1 MSKST
6 ETPPV
11 SDLGP
16 LPMAEIQSAFDA
28 WSEPITGNRADVMMS
43 SHGRAFMAGWD
54 AALKHKE
61 EI

>member
-1 MSKST
+1 MANNT

-28 WSEPITGNRADVMMS
+28 WSEPITGSRADVMLS
-43 SHGRAFMAGWD
+43 SHGRAFIAGWLARGKHD
-54 AALKHKE
+54 A
-61 EI
+61 